1 MGIATLLNCP
11 EVMDIAARFAFDY
24 VLILQEHSLLTAPH
38 DLAAMIR
45 AAEVYTKTVFVK
57 INEVRKLL
65 HAQPFRPFLIHV
77 ADGGRIPVKHEDF
90 VALAPTGRE
99 LIVYLPDGDY
109 QVLDL
114 LLVTRLEVSAKNG
127 ARKPRK

>member
-1 MGIATLLNCP
+1 M
-11 EVMDIAARFAFDY
+11 
-24 VLILQEHSLLTAPH
+24 
-38 DLAAMIR
+38 
-45 AAEVYTKTVFVK
+45 K

-65 HAQPFRPFLIHV
+65 HAQPFRRFLIHV

-99 LIVYLPDGDY
+99 MIVYLPNGDY
-109 QVLDL
+109 QIVDVM
-114 LLVTRLEVSAKNG
+114 LVTRLEVSAKNG

>member
-1 MGIATLLNCP
+1 MTRLVVFARCGI
-11 EVMDIAARFAFDY
+11 V
-24 VLILQEHSLLTAPH
+24 
-38 DLAAMIR
+38 
-45 AAEVYTKTVFVK
+45 VFVK

-90 VALAPTGRE
+90 VALATTGRE

>member
-1 MGIATLLNCP
+1 M
-11 EVMDIAARFAFDY
+11 
-24 VLILQEHSLLTAPH
+24 
-38 DLAAMIR
+38 
-45 AAEVYTKTVFVK
+45 K

-65 HAQPFRPFLIHV
+65 HAQPFRPFLIQV

-99 LIVYLPDGDY
+99 MIVYLSDGDY

-114 LLVTRLEVSAKNG
+114 MLVTRLEVSAKNG
-127 ARKPRK
+127 TRKPRK